1 MKFTVDWLKE
11 HLDTQATLDQIV
23 EKLTMVGLEVE
34 KVTDRAKGLETFVVG
49 YVVEA
54 KQHPNADRLRV
65 CQVDTGTEKIE
76 LVCGAPNAKTGMKG
90 AFAPGGSYIPGTN
103 ITLKPTEIRGVMSN
117 GMLLSEREMGISD
130 EHDGI
135 IELDENAK
143 IGDRVVD
150 VMGLNDPIIE
160 IAITPNRGDCL
171 GVRGIARDMAA
182 AGLGAL
188 KPLANGP
195 VPGTFKSPVQ
205 VNLNFD
211 EATKSA
217 CPHFVG
223 RYIRGVQNGESPKW
237 LKDKLLAIGLRPI
250 SALVDIT
257 NLLTMDLGR
266 PLHVFDV
273 AHLDGDVQARMAKPG
288 EKLLALNG
296 KEYTLSA
303 DMCVI
308 ADNSKVEALGGVMG
322 GEASGCTE
330 TTTDV
335 YVECAYFDP
344 IRTATTGRKLQVISD
359 ARFRFERGVDPAFLE
374 TGMEIATR
382 LIMDL
387 CGGEP
392 SEIVNAGTEANWKRD
407 IALRPERIKTLG
419 GIDIPLE
426 EIERILIVL
435 GFGVD
440 GDNGLFKVAIPSWR
454 SDIVGEACLV
464 EEVVRIYGFDKIPAV
479 PVRADSGLPQN
490 ALLADQKRHSQ
501 ARRVLAKRGMV
512 EAVTYSFLSNA
523 DADLFGGAPDSV
535 KLVNPI
541 SSDLDVMRPSLLPNL
556 LNAANRNVS
565 RGMNS
570 VAMFEVGP
578 QFKGDL
584 PKDQLII
591 AAGIRTNQ
599 IGSKH
604 WNQGPR
610 TVDVFDA
617 KADALA
623 VLEDLGAPAVKLQAI
638 AEAPAWYHPG
648 RSGVL
653 CLGPKNKLAYFGEI
667 HPGLLKRMGI
677 KGQIIGFEIFVDA
690 LPKPKAKPSARKP
703 HLNLPQLHTVDRDF
717 AFVVND
723 DVAASA
729 VVNAAIG
736 ADKKLIT
743 NVSVFDV
750 FSGENLGE
758 AKKSIAISVTM
769 QPIEQTFT
777 DAEIDAVAEKVIANV
792 SKSTGGSL
800 RR

>member
-65 CQVDTGTEKIE
+65 CQVDTGTEKVE

-296 KEYTLSA
+296 KEYTLGA

-623 VLEDLGAPAVKLQAI
+623 VLEDLGAPAAKLQAI

-723 DVAASA
+723 DVAAST
-729 VVNAAIG
+729 VINAAIG

>member
-1 MKFTVDWLKE
+1 M
-11 HLDTQATLDQIV
+11 
-23 EKLTMVGLEVE
+23 
-34 KVTDRAKGLETFVVG
+34 G

-65 CQVDTGTEKIE
+65 CQVDTGTEKVE

-188 KPLANGP
+188 KPLATGP

-296 KEYTLSA
+296 KEYTLGA

-623 VLEDLGAPAVKLQAI
+623 VLEDLGAPAAKLQAI

>member
-1 MKFTVDWLKE
+1 MKFTLGWLKE

-23 EKLTMVGLEVE
+23 DKLTMVGLEVE
-34 KVTDRAKGLETFVVG
+34 KVTDRGKGLESFVVG

-65 CQVDTGTEKIE
+65 CQVDTGTEKVE
-76 LVCGAPNAKTGMKG
+76 LVCGAPNARTGIKG
-90 AFAPGGSYIPGTN
+90 AFAPGGSYIPGTD
-103 ITLKPTEIRGVMSN
+103 ITLKPTEIRGVTSN

-135 IELDENAK
+135 IELDDSVQ

-150 VMGLNDPIIE
+150 VMGLSDPIIE

-171 GVRGIARDMAA
+171 GVRGIARDLAA

-195 VPGTFKSPVQ
+195 VPGTFESPVK
-205 VNLNFD
+205 VHLNFD
-211 EATKSA
+211 VTTKSA

-223 RYIRGVQNGESPKW
+223 RYIRGVQNGESPQW

-273 AHLDGDVQARMAKPG
+273 DKLDGDIQARMAMPG

-296 KEYTLSA
+296 KEYVL
-303 DMCVI
+303 DPEMCVI
-308 ADNSKVEALGGVMG
+308 ADNSKVEALGGIIG
-322 GEASGCTE
+322 GEDSGCIE
-330 TTTDV
+330 TTTNV

-344 IRTATTGRKLQVISD
+344 IRTATTGRKLQIISD

-374 TGMEIATR
+374 TGMEMATR

-392 SEIVNAGTEANWKRD
+392 STIINTGSEIDWKRD
-407 IALRPERIKTLG
+407 ITLRPNRIKSLG

-435 GFGVD
+435 GFGV
-440 GDNGLFKVAIPSWR
+440 GGENGSFRVTIPSWR

-464 EEVVRIYGFDKIPAV
+464 EEVVRIYGFDKIPPV
-479 PVRADSGLPQN
+479 PIRADSGLPQN
-490 ALLADQKRHSQ
+490 ALLAEQKRHSL
-501 ARRVLAKRGMV
+501 ARRVLAKRGMI
-512 EAVTYSFLSNA
+512 EAVTYSFLSNS
-523 DADLFGGAPDSV
+523 DADLFGGTPDRL

-541 SSDLDVMRPSLLPNL
+541 SADLGVMRPSLLPNL
-556 LNAANRNVS
+556 LNAANRNAA

-570 VAMFEVGP
+570 IAMFEVGP
-578 QFKGDL
+578 QFNGDL
-584 PKDQLII
+584 PEDQIII

-604 WNQGPR
+604 WSQGPR
-610 TVDVFDA
+610 AVDVYDV

-623 VLEDLGAPAVKLQAI
+623 VLQDLGAPVERLQAL

-667 HPGLLKRMGI
+667 HPGLLKRMDM
-677 KGQIIGFEIFVDA
+677 KGPVIGFEIFVDA
-690 LPKPKAKPSARKP
+690 LPKSKVKTSATKP
-703 HLNLPQLHTVDRDF
+703 HLDLPQLHTVDRDF
-717 AFVVND
+717 SFVVND
-723 DVAASA
+723 DVAASEI
-729 VVNAAIG
+729 VNAAIG

-750 FSGENLGE
+750 FAGGNLNDG
-758 AKKSIAISVTM
+758 KKSIAISVTL
-769 QPIEQTFT
+769 QPMEHTLT
-777 DAEIDAVAEKVIANV
+777 DAEIETVAAKVIANV
-792 SKSTGGSL
+792 TKSTGGSL
-800 RR
+800 RG

>member
-1 MKFTVDWLKE
+1 MKFTIDWLKE
-11 HLDTQATLDQIV
+11 HLDTQATLNQIV

-65 CQVDTGTEKIE
+65 CQVDTGTEKVE

-90 AFAPGGSYIPGTN
+90 AFAPSGSYIPGTN
-103 ITLKPTEIRGVMSN
+103 ITLKPTEIRGVVSN

-188 KPLANGP
+188 KPLATGP

-296 KEYTLSA
+296 KEYTLGA

-322 GEASGCTE
+322 SEASGCTE

-541 SSDLDVMRPSLLPNL
+541 SSDLNVMRPSLLPNL

-604 WNQGPR
+604 WTQGPR

-623 VLEDLGAPAVKLQAI
+623 VLEDLGAPAAKLQAI

-758 AKKSIAISVTM
+758 TKKSIAISVTM

-777 DAEIDAVAEKVIANV
+777 DAEIDAVAEKIIANV

>member
-11 HLDTQATLDQIV
+11 HLDTQATLNQIV
-23 EKLTMVGLEVE
+23 DKLTMVGLEVE

-65 CQVDTGTEKIE
+65 CQVDTGTEKVE

-296 KEYTLSA
+296 KEYTLGA

-308 ADNSKVEALGGVMG
+308 ADNSKVEALGGVIG

-556 LNAANRNVS
+556 LNAANRNMS

>member
-296 KEYTLSA
+296 KEYTLGA

-638 AEAPAWYHPG
+638 AEAPEWYHPG

-729 VVNAAIG
+729 VINAAIG

>member
-1 MKFTVDWLKE
+1 MKFTIDWLKE
-11 HLDTQATLDQIV
+11 HLDTQATLNQIV

-65 CQVDTGTEKIE
+65 CQVDTGTEKVE

-188 KPLANGP
+188 KPLATGP

-217 CPHFVG
+217 CPHFFG

-273 AHLDGDVQARMAKPG
+273 AHLDGDVQARMARPG

-308 ADNSKVEALGGVMG
+308 ADNSKVEALGGVIG

-623 VLEDLGAPAVKLQAI
+623 VLEDLGAPAAKLQAI

-677 KGQIIGFEIFVDA
+677 KGQVIGFEIFVDA

-758 AKKSIAISVTM
+758 TKKSIAISVTM